1 MSSKSIS
8 TESDD
13 VAWIWNWF
21 AEIYFLANKS
31 LLQQQPIKY
40 PQSLFIPNSRKGL
53 GIDSMGELAVS
64 FELSGQFVNE
74 AGISVPY
81 IHIAHALEQAFN
93 FTFGNV
99 HKSKGR
105 VFKRKPFN
113 LTKALDY
120 LKISSSGK
128 IETGLQTKMKKMI
141 YNSLIYRC
149 LQNGFRG
156 VHRDSP
162 ILFASFF
169 RPLLRQCIGHK

>member
-1 MSSKSIS
+1 MSSKKYINGKWWCCLNLKLICWNLLSCEQITSPTTTNQISPKSILS
-8 TESDD
+8 
-13 VAWIWNWF
+13 
-21 AEIYFLANKS
+21 
-31 LLQQQPIKY
+31 PI
-40 PQSLFIPNSRKGL
+40 L
-53 GIDSMGELAVS
+53 GELAVS

-74 AGISVPY
+74 AGISGPY

-120 LKISSSGK
+120 LKNLVIRENRNRVANK
-128 IETGLQTKMKKMI
+128 DEKRWF

>member
-1 MSSKSIS
+1 MMLL
-8 TESDD
+8 ES
-13 VAWIWNWF
+13 
-21 AEIYFLANKS
+21 EIDLLKFTFLRTNHFS
-31 LLQQQPIKY
+31 NNN
-40 PQSLFIPNSRKGL
+40 QSNIPKVYFIPNSRKGL

-120 LKISSSGK
+120 LKNLVIRENRNRDANK
-128 IETGLQTKMKKMI
+128 DEKRRF

-149 LQNGFRG
+149 LQNGFTG
-156 VHRDSP
+156 VQKVSP
-162 ILFASFF
+162 IFFASFF

>member
-1 MSSKSIS
+1 MAYKVIILYQLYMPS
-8 TESDD
+8 
-13 VAWIWNWF
+13 
-21 AEIYFLANKS
+21 YFLGTFTE
-31 LLQQQPIKY
+31 Y
-40 PQSLFIPNSRKGL
+40 PYFIPNSRKGL

-120 LKISSSGK
+120 LKNLVIRENRNRVANK
-128 IETGLQTKMKKMI
+128 DEK
-141 YNSLIYRC
+141 R
-149 LQNGFRG
+149 
-156 VHRDSP
+156 
-162 ILFASFF
+162 
-169 RPLLRQCIGHK
+169 

>member
-1 MSSKSIS
+1 MMLL
-8 TESDD
+8 ES
-13 VAWIWNWF
+13 
-21 AEIYFLANKS
+21 EIDLLKFTFLRTNHFS
-31 LLQQQPIKY
+31 NNN
-40 PQSLFIPNSRKGL
+40 QSNIPKVYFIPNSRKGL

-120 LKISSSGK
+120 LKNLVIRENRNRVANK
-128 IETGLQTKMKKMI
+128 DEKRCF

>member
-1 MSSKSIS
+1 MMLL
-8 TESDD
+8 ES
-13 VAWIWNWF
+13 
-21 AEIYFLANKS
+21 EIDLLKFTFLRTNHFS
-31 LLQQQPIKY
+31 NNN
-40 PQSLFIPNSRKGL
+40 QSNIPKVYFIPNSRKGL

-120 LKISSSGK
+120 LKNLVIWENRNRVANK
-128 IETGLQTKMKKMI
+128 DEK
-141 YNSLIYRC
+141 R
-149 LQNGFRG
+149 
-156 VHRDSP
+156 
-162 ILFASFF
+162 
-169 RPLLRQCIGHK
+169 